1 MYRFSLFSVEADS
14 LMPRHYRSPFMLL
27 VWLLLICTQSH
38 ADWRQDV
45 PESRQLGGGEL
56 RVFGFSIYKAE
67 LWSEARSADSLLSFQ
82 QPFALQLT
90 YSRSI
95 SADDLVATSVKEIR
109 RLRGAVV
116 DPTRLDDWAREMHQA
131 FVDVA
136 EGDRITGVYLPGL
149 GARFYAGDSLRHEVK
164 DEAFA
169 RAFFSIWLDP
179 QTRNPELRDR
189 LIGAVE
195 P

>member
-1 MYRFSLFSVEADS
+1 MSRFYSFFNTV
-14 LMPRHYRSPFMLL
+14 MIT
-27 VWLLLICTQSH
+27 LLICAPAQ
-38 ADWRQDV
+38 ANWQEAV
-45 PESRQLGGGEL
+45 PDSRLMGSGEL
-56 RVFGFSIYKAE
+56 CMFGFSIYKAE

-116 DPTRLDDWAREMHQA
+116 DPAQLDGWAREMQQA
-131 FVDVA
+131 FVDVV
-136 EGDRITGVYLPGL
+136 EGDRIIGVFLPGT
-149 GARFYAGDSLRHEVK
+149 GARFYAGDSLRHVVR
-164 DEAFA
+164 DDAFA

-179 QTRNPELRDR
+179 KTRNPELRAR